1 MLNRHSVIPDLTP
14 KRTFAYFAIAFVTAV
29 AFLWLRT
36 LEPQRV
42 GDGMEYYAMFLAWKE
57 TFRPWMTVAS
67 YASYQELFQSNQ
79 ILGMMPASW
88 LSESFPSLRL
98 GVTSDFNHFWFYSLL
113 AVVFE
118 KLSHLLGLSPSPHG
132 SFLFLHFLLL
142 SATAMVAYH
151 LYGKRGLV
159 AFVLMT
165 VFSPMWWFSDKVHTE
180 LFTYCVTLMGVMFL
194 FSNRYLMSAFLI
206 ALAATQNPSF
216 ALIAFVPF
224 LYRFTLERRKP
235 FTLFEV
241 CLVVGTALAVLA
253 HPIYYFFRFGVITPQ
268 LLAGGATL
276 GGNLSTFYIWILD
289 PDLGL
294 LPNWPLG
301 VLLIGLAVIFR
312 IAATR
317 SVPLGGDKWFY
328 GFLAIFCL
336 VNFYAHSSTT
346 NLNSG
351 ATPGLARYSLWYL
364 PAFFP
369 LVLYAVRAFPGQR
382 MLAYPLG
389 AVILLIGA
397 ASVVSNNPK
406 HHEQYSTPTW
416 LSNAIQARLPGLYTP
431 PFEVFVERYSGM
443 GEAVNIAKRRG
454 VLGPDC
460 HKLALFGGDGLGSVI
475 IPAHCHMD
483 PAKFQAMAN
492 TIPVTAESRFV
503 DLNQDQYS
511 QVLMRLEPA
520 RYPVGLAGNGNF
532 SLASGWYDL
541 EPWGVWSKGK
551 IAKLSLP
558 CNSTQYYFGKDVLN
572 LAVELSGF
580 GSQSISITQG
590 SDVLFE
596 GKVDAIKSIPLALKV
611 GQCSD
616 RELEIVVNIPHAQ
629 SPAKLGVSSDPRRL
643 GVGFAGFTLQP

>member
-1 MLNRHSVIPDLTP
+1 MHNRHGIIANLTP
-14 KRTFAYFAIAFVTAV
+14 KRTFVYIAIAFATALI
-29 AFLWLRT
+29 FLWLKT
-36 LEPQRV
+36 LQPQRV
-42 GDGMEYYAMFLAWKE
+42 GDGMEYYAMFLAWEE
-57 TFRPWMTVAS
+57 TFRPWMTAAAF
-67 YASYQELFQSNQ
+67 ASYQELFQSNH

-98 GVTSDFNHFWFYSLL
+98 GVTSDFNHFWFYSFL
-113 AVVFE
+113 AVFLE
-118 KLSHLLGLSPSPHG
+118 KPLHLLGLNPSPHA

-142 SATAMVAYH
+142 SATAMVAHY

-206 ALAATQNPSF
+206 SLAATQNPSF

-224 LYRFTLERRKP
+224 LYRFTLERLKP

-301 VLLIGLAVIFR
+301 VFLLGLAVLFR
-312 IAATR
+312 FASTR
-317 SVPLGGDKWFY
+317 SVPIGGNKWFY

-369 LVLYAVRAFPGQR
+369 LVLYAIRAFPSQR
-382 MLAYPLG
+382 LIAYPIM
-389 AVILLIGA
+389 AVIVLIGA
-397 ASVVSNNPK
+397 VSVVSNNPK

-416 LSNAIQARLPGLYTP
+416 LSNAIQARLPALYTP
-431 PFEVFVERYSGM
+431 PFEVFVERYSGL

-460 HKLALFGGDGLGSVI
+460 RKLALFAGEGLGPVI

-483 PAKFQAMAN
+483 PARFQAVADA
-492 TIPVTAESRFV
+492 IPVQAESRFV
-503 DLNQDQYS
+503 TLNDEQYS
-511 QVLMRLEPA
+511 QALMHVEPG
-520 RYPVGLAGNGNF
+520 RYPTGSVGNGNF
-532 SLASGWYDL
+532 ALASGWYDL
-541 EPWGVWSKGK
+541 EPWGVWSRGK
-551 IAKLSLP
+551 TAKLSLP
-558 CNSTQYYFGKDVLN
+558 CNSSQYYFGKEALN
-572 LAVELSGF
+572 LTVELSGF
-580 GSQSISITQG
+580 GSQAISITQRG
-590 SDVLFE
+590 DVLFE
-596 GKVDAIKSIPLALKV
+596 GRVDTIKAVPLTLKV
-611 GQCSD
+611 GQCD
-616 RELEIVVNIPHAQ
+616 VRELEIVINIPHAQ
-629 SPAKLGVSSDPRRL
+629 SPAKLGVSNDPRKL